1 MYEETV
7 IVLVESHRM
16 TALSSVDFPML
27 PDREAVDVH
36 ALLLREILL
45 SRLLL
50 CPIRDRT
57 QPFHLSL
64 TV

>member
-1 MYEETV
+1 M
-7 IVLVESHRM
+7 I
-16 TALSSVDFPML
+16 PML

-36 ALLLREILL
+36 ALLLREFLL
-45 SRLLL
+45 SRLPL

-57 QPFHLSL
+57 QLFHLSL